1 MNKAIIG
8 RKLGMSQVFTAD
20 GTVIPVTV
28 VEAGPCPVVQVKT
41 AEKDGYSSV
50 QLGFEEIKGKLSN
63 KPVIGHCKKA
73 GIAPV
78 RTLKEFR
85 LDNAESYEPGKEI
98 KCDIFSEGD
107 TVDVSGTSKG
117 HGYAGAIKR
126 WNQHRMFETHGT
138 GPCARQSGSMGSNST
153 PSRVFKGKR
162 LPGHYGCE
170 KVTVLN
176 LSVVKIDPAR
186 NLLLIKGAIP
196 GAKGS
201 VVSIK
206 SAVKSSGN

>member
-28 VEAGPCPVVQVKT
+28 VEAGPCPIVQIKT

-50 QLGFEEIKGKLSN
+50 QLGFEELKERLST
-63 KPVIGHCKKA
+63 KPVAGHCKKA
-73 GIAPV
+73 GFGSL
-78 RTLKEFR
+78 RTLREFR
-85 LDNAESYEPGKEI
+85 LENVADFEMGKTV

-107 TVDVSGTSKG
+107 TVDVTGTSKG
-117 HGYAGAIKR
+117 HGYAGAIKK

-138 GPCARQSGSMGSNST
+138 GPCARQSGSMGSNTS
-153 PSRVFKGKR
+153 PARVLPGKH
-162 LPGHYGCE
+162 LAGHYGCD
-170 KVTVLN
+170 KVTILN
-176 LSVVKIDPAR
+176 LQVAKIDAAR

-201 VVSIK
+201 VVTIK
-206 SAVKSSGN
+206 SAVKSCKN